1 MPAYI
6 ADISYFSKEMKV
18 LVWVDETGCDK
29 QDMLRKFGYAF
40 EEKDQFVTDDLFMV
54 EDFQPIL

>member
-1 MPAYI
+1 MPAYTCI

-29 QDMLRKFGYAF
+29 QDTLRKFAF
-40 EEKDQFVTDDLFMV
+40 EEEDQFVTDDLFMV
-54 EDFQPIL
+54 EDFQQ